1 MHRREISANS
11 VQQLW
16 APVECRHAEGTVI
29 VAEWEESSW
38 YSELCK
44 EMENSINVP
53 VSELVA
59 KNIKALNHEEH
70 EGHKGKE
77 KVFFVLFVSFVV
89 PFFSGAFATPSF
101 EVVAKM

>member
-1 MHRREISANS
+1 
-11 VQQLW
+11 
-16 APVECRHAEGTVI
+16 
-29 VAEWEESSW
+29 
-38 YSELCK
+38 
-44 EMENSINVP
+44 MENSINVP

-59 KNIKALNHEEH
+59 KNIKVLNHEEHEEH

-101 EVVAKM
+101 EVVAKV